1 MRLNDAADV
10 RAVMDTYAPMLYR
23 LAYVRTGNHHD
34 AEDVCQDVLIA
45 LVQKNPEFERE
56 ENRRAWLI
64 RAAINRTISL
74 LRTGWHSRV
83 ALTEPEKLNARA
95 EIRDTALLDALE
107 SLPIQERT
115 ILTLSYFDGLKS
127 HEIASAL
134 GIRPPTVRKRLS
146 RAREHLKALLDE
158 EV

>member
-10 RAVMDTYAPMLYR
+10 RAVMDAYAPMLYR

-95 EIRDTALLDALE
+95 EIRDTALLNALE

-115 ILTLSYFDGLKS
+115 VLTLSYFDGLKS
-127 HEIASAL
+127 HEIASVL
-134 GIRPPTVRKRLS
+134 GIRPPTVRKRLA

>member
-1 MRLNDAADV
+1 MRLNDASDV
-10 RAVMDTYAPMLYR
+10 RAVVETYAPMLYR
-23 LAYVRTGNHHD
+23 LAYVRTGNHFD
-34 AEDVCQDVLIA
+34 AEDVCQEVLLSLIRA
-45 LVQKNPEFERE
+45 NPDFDRE

-83 ALTEPEKLNARA
+83 ALTEPVKLNARA

>member
-10 RAVMDTYAPMLYR
+10 RAVMDAYAPMLYR

-83 ALTEPEKLNARA
+83 ALTEPE
-95 EIRDTALLDALE
+95 
-107 SLPIQERT
+107 S
-115 ILTLSYFDGLKS
+115 
-127 HEIASAL
+127 
-134 GIRPPTVRKRLS
+134 
-146 RAREHLKALLDE
+146 
-158 EV
+158 